1 MTLSF
6 CFSELPAWFKSAL
19 FNELYFI
26 SDGGTV
32 WLDIKRKKD
41 SHGNLIPEHVKKY
54 GRFAYLEGNNKIIPY
69 LLGHCSNSHEEYFS
83 NCRTMRPGMR

>member
-1 MTLSF
+1 MLYL
-6 CFSELPAWFKSAL
+6 FSLFDSDLPAWFKSAL

-32 WLDIKRKKD
+32 WLDIIRKKD

-54 GRFAYLEGNNKIIPY
+54 GRFAYLEGVF
-69 LLGHCSNSHEEYFS
+69 YFVNFS
-83 NCRTMRPGMR
+83 FLFNFRRIFKFRDS